1 MLTRQTAA
9 VLWLGSCFFVL
20 FSGYSVFK
28 SLLPS
33 VRNDAGPVFVAVGYI
48 AYALGSLL
56 KPQFIVTQLR
66 VCFIVAMMSYPLYIF
81 SVQASID
88 ALTIIAS
95 VYNGFAAGL
104 LWSAQGCW
112 MSAIC
117 AVDKKNAATYNGTFM
132 MLYGIAGVIGNMFVA
147 ITDYEVRII
156 IWILGCTSVCGLV
169 MTALTP
175 HKYLYICD
183 IQSLPHIAITRSA
196 SGVYS
201 ISNSSHDDNDTIP
214 CSDIDGY
221 DTAKS
226 DFESDS
232 DNESGIVIV
241 AAQLRPNILL
251 TRIRGI
257 AGLIK
262 FSKFYLMI
270 IPIFSLSAISVYIWV
285 VIPTKLT
292 SRETAIC
299 LAVFNLVYGIMSRVT
314 SIVIKY
320 IGMISLYTLT
330 TIFTLATYVILGCH
344 IGLDL
349 ISIQTTAYVCAVT
362 CGVAIGFNS
371 VIAST
376 VYSEFEP
383 TWSLEA
389 YCIHNVIYC
398 LLYAA
403 LSVMLTRS
411 ADTTISIAA
420 IVVICWISVLSLW
433 CMLVYTAKREC
444 CQCTN

>member
-1 MLTRQTAA
+1 MLRQTAA

-48 AYALGSLL
+48 AYAIGSLL

-88 ALTIIAS
+88 ALTIAAS

-117 AVDKKNAATYNGTFM
+117 AVDKKHAATYNGTFM

-147 ITDYEVRII
+147 ISGYDARII

-175 HKYLYICD
+175 RKYLYID
-183 IQSLPHIAITRSA
+183 TSVRVTITRSA

-201 ISNSSHDDNDTIP
+201 IPHNDNDLQTYTIA
-214 CSDIDGY
+214 SDIDGY
-221 DTAKS
+221 DTA
-226 DFESDS
+226 ESDT
-232 DNESGIVIV
+232 ESSIVV
-241 AAQLRPNILL
+241 SKQPNVLL
-251 TRIRGI
+251 ARIRGI
-257 AGLIK
+257 ISLLK

-299 LAVFNLVYGIMSRVT
+299 LAIFNLIYGIMSRIT
-314 SIVIKY
+314 SIVITR
-320 IGMISLYTLT
+320 ISMISLYTLT
-330 TIFTLATYVILGCH
+330 TITTLSTYVILGCH

-383 TWSLEA
+383 AQSLEA

-403 LSVMLTRS
+403 LSIILTRS
-411 ADTTISIAA
+411 SDSMLSVAA
-420 IVVICWISVLSLW
+420 IVIISWISVLSLW
-433 CMLVYTAKREC
+433 CMFVYTARKDC
-444 CQCTN
+444 CFCTNLI